1 MLATWRIA
9 GGATHLP
16 KTDADLHDLTAL
28 SARDLSVA
36 IHGRH
41 VSCVD
46 VMQAYLT
53 QIQRCNTAVNAI
65 VSLQPSE
72 DLLRQA
78 AQRDAELKANQSRGW
93 MHGLPHAVKDLA
105 LTRGIRTTFGSPLRD
120 AIPDHDDIFVE
131 RIRAA
136 GAILIGKTN
145 APEFGFGSQTYNTV
159 FGTTRNAYDQAKCA
173 GGSSGGAAVSLALR
187 MVPVADGSDNMGS
200 LRNPAAF
207 NNIYGFRPSWG
218 RVPSGGGDLFMNSL
232 PTDGPMGRSVQD
244 LSLLLSVM
252 AGADA
257 RVPLSIQQDPAI
269 FAGELRHDFRGTRIA
284 WLGNYNGYL
293 ATDPGVL
300 ELCQGAHDILRAIGC
315 QVEPAQ
321 FDFDPAELWKAYVS
335 LRQAAAAA
343 SLGADYH
350 DPERRKLIKPEIQWE
365 IEGGLTLSA
374 SDLLHASS
382 VRSNWHRALQRLFSR
397 YDFALLPSAQVFPFD
412 ANVHWP
418 HEIAGRT
425 MDTYHRWMEVVIPA
439 TMGAL
444 PALNVPVGF
453 SASGLPM
460 GMQILGP
467 RGQDLAV
474 LQLGHAYDLKQTW
487 TRRLPPLLEKH
498 G

>member
-1 MLATWRIA
+1 M
-9 GGATHLP
+9 GSS
-16 KTDADLHDLTAL
+16 KTAADVHDLTAL
-28 SARDLSVA
+28 SAYDLSAA
-36 IHGRH
+36 IHAHR
-41 VSCVD
+41 VSCVE

-53 QIQRCNTAVNAI
+53 RIERCNAAVNAV
-65 VSLQPSE
+65 VSLQPAE

-105 LTRGIRTTFGSPLRD
+105 LTKGIRTTFGSPLRD
-120 AIPDHDDIFVE
+120 SVPDQDDIFVE
-131 RIRAA
+131 RIRAT

-159 FGTTRNAYDQAKCA
+159 FGTTRNAYDQSKCA

-207 NNIYGFRPSWG
+207 NNVYGFRPSWG
-218 RVPSGGGDLFMNSL
+218 RVPSAHGDLFMNSL
-232 PTDGPMGRSVQD
+232 PTDGPMARSVKD
-244 LSLLLSVM
+244 LSLLLSTM

-257 RVPLSIQQDPAI
+257 RDPFSVREDPAI
-269 FAGELRHDFRGTRIA
+269 FARDLRRDFRGTRIA
-284 WLGNYNGYL
+284 WLGDYNGYL
-293 ATDPGVL
+293 ATEPGVL
-300 ELCQGAHDILRAIGC
+300 ELCQEAQDTFRAIGC
-315 QVEPAQ
+315 QVEPAR

-335 LRQAAAAA
+335 LRQAAAAN
-343 SLGADYH
+343 SLGADYR
-350 DPERRKLIKPEIQWE
+350 DSDRRKLIKPEIQWE
-365 IEGGLTLSA
+365 LEGGLGLSA
-374 SDLLHASS
+374 ADLLHASS
-382 VRSNWHRALQRLFSR
+382 VRSNWYRALQRLFSR

-412 ANVHWP
+412 ADVHWP

-444 PALNVPVGF
+444 PALDVPVGF
-453 SASGLPM
+453 NPAGLAM

-467 RGQDLAV
+467 RNQDLSV
-474 LQLGHAYDLKQTW
+474 LQLGHAYDLKQKW
-487 TRRLPPLLEKH
+487 TRRLPPLLESH